1 MTKSYSK
8 TFVWK
13 FSQPVSAIWP
23 ALADTARFNEAAGLP
38 KHRIEEV
45 TQPNGS
51 VRFFAKARKGPF
63 ILAWEEIPVEWV
75 NGQWFRHDR
84 VFSKGPLRL
93 LSATLHLE
101 PDGDTGSRG
110 HYTLEAIPDNILGTA
125 LLKTAFFSSVEKT
138 FTALAK
144 SAEAWAANTRDMP
157 FDASPPA
164 LAPEARNRLDGMLS
178 RIAETENDHGLSQR
192 LADWMLTAQEVD
204 LERIRP
210 LELARRW
217 NTNERMAT
225 EMCLQSVKE
234 GLLQLRWDLLCPRCR
249 GAKLTATSLDRLPSG
264 AHCGSCN
271 IDYDRD
277 FSRNVELTFHPSP
290 AIREILSGEFCLF
303 GPMSTPH
310 VKVQIALEPGETRAV
325 PAEIEPGDYRLRTLE
340 IGGQVDIAHNAGPFP
355 EALIEGSSVSAGS
368 LAEDGTVC
376 ATNKTDQRRILIIES
391 RDWVRDALTAER
403 VTTLQT
409 FRDLFSDQ
417 VLRPGDEV
425 GISQVTLMFTDLR
438 GSTTLYEHVGH
449 AGAYWL
455 VREHFAFL
463 TGLIRERN
471 GTVVKTIGDA
481 VMAAF
486 NYPADAVRAALDVQ
500 RQVATFN
507 KALSGEDLVIKLGV
521 HCGPCIAVTLNE
533 QLDYFGSTINMAARL
548 QGESEGGN
556 IVLSSELAADPL
568 VSAILANLQ
577 VTPENRTLKGFD
589 EPTTFLRLAADVLM
603 DSSRTTL

>member
-1 MTKSYSK
+1 M
-8 TFVWK
+8 WE
-13 FSQPVSAIWP
+13 FSQPVSALWP

-38 KHRIEEV
+38 KHKIEEV
-45 TQPNGS
+45 AQPDGS
-51 VRFFAKARKGPF
+51 VRFFAKAKRGPF
-63 ILAWEEIPVEWV
+63 DLAWEEIPVEWV

-84 VFSKGPLRL
+84 IFSKGPLKL
-93 LSATLHLE
+93 LSATLRLE
-101 PDGDTGSRG
+101 PDGVSGALG
-110 HYTLEAIPDNILGTA
+110 HYTLEAIPANILGTA

-144 SAEAWAANTRDMP
+144 SAEEWAANTRDMP

-164 LAPEARNRLDGMLS
+164 LAAEARNRLDGMLS
-178 RIAETENDHGLSQR
+178 RIAESENDHGLSQR
-192 LADWMLTAQEVD
+192 LADWLLTAQEVD

-210 LELARRW
+210 LGLARRW
-217 NTNERMAT
+217 NTDERMTT

-249 GAKLTATSLDRLPSG
+249 GAKLTANSLDRLPNG

-290 AIREILSGEFCLF
+290 VIREILSGEFCLF

-310 VKVQIALEPGETRAV
+310 VKVQIALEPGETRTV
-325 PAEIEPGDYRLRTLE
+325 PAAIEPGNYRLRTLE
-340 IGGQVDIAHNAGPFP
+340 IGGQADLSYDGGRFP
-355 EALIEGSSVSAGS
+355 EVLIEGPSVNAGN
-368 LAEDGTVC
+368 LAEDGTVR
-376 ATNKTDQRRILIIES
+376 ATNTTDQRRTLIIES
-391 RDWVRDALTAER
+391 RDWVQDALTAER

-438 GSTTLYEHVGH
+438 SSTALYERVGD
-449 AGAYWL
+449 AGAYHL

-463 TGLIRERN
+463 AGLIRERN
-471 GTVVKTIGDA
+471 GTIVKTIGDA

-486 NYPADAVRAALDVQ
+486 DDPADAVRAALDVQ
-500 RQVATFN
+500 RQVAIFN
-507 KALSGEDLVIKLGV
+507 SALPGEDLVIKLGL
-521 HCGPCIAVTLNE
+521 HIGPCIAVTLNE
-533 QLDYFGSTINMAARL
+533 RLDYFGSTINMAARL
-548 QGESEGGN
+548 QGESEGGD
-556 IVLSSELAADPL
+556 IVLSSELAEDPL
-568 VSAILANLQ
+568 VSTMLAGFQ
-577 VTPENRTLKGFD
+577 IKHESRTLKGFD
-589 EPTTFLRLAADVLM
+589 EPTRFLRLTTEALADP
-603 DSSRTTL
+603 SRSIV